1 MVYDIHVK
9 NNAANTTHAVI
20 VDPGNGK
27 ILYNQQLP
35 PFFSGGIGHFRM
47 FGQGKMGPWF
57 GGYGGQRGFCYH
69 SGMTMGQSVHQLRMS
84 SIPTRV

>member
-35 PFFSGGIGHFRM
+35 SFFGGGIGHPGM
-47 FGQGKMGPWF
+47 FGG
-57 GGYGGQRGFCYH
+57 RGFCGH
-69 SGMTMGQSVHQLRMS
+69 GGMMMGPPPQR
-84 SIPTRV
+84 